1 MTSFII
7 SVTTICEFN
16 KQYCIVFIV
25 KEDPY
30 EEFKR
35 SKNNFASRN
44 SSSDENKVRKNR
56 EYETDKIRIIPPKL
70 PREFMHIVRPTYLT
84 KENSLVA
91 LTSKLASTVKDT
103 TDETISSIK
112 QIAGPLGDDNIE
124 DESVQ
129 AELSSADRYTPA
141 DNNDLQNVVSI
152 EKKWITKKTKIEVPV
167 LYEKVFVNDQELKFG
182 VEEAITEIKDRIL
195 DIVSVEHH
203 KENDTVYDWVPLFGK
218 ESEMQT
224 EFPLYAEELV
234 ISKRKVMVGKV
245 IIRKRQITK
254 RQNMDENKQ

>member
-1 MTSFII
+1 M
-7 SVTTICEFN
+7 
-16 KQYCIVFIV
+16 
-25 KEDPY
+25 KEDPDGD
-30 EEFKR
+30 FDKR
-35 SKNNFASRN
+35 SENNSPSRN
-44 SSSDENKVRKNR
+44 SFSDENRVPKNR
-56 EYETDKIRIIPPKL
+56 DHETNEIRIIPPKL
-70 PREFMHIVRPTYLT
+70 PREFVHIVRPASLT
-84 KENSLVA
+84 KENSIVS

-112 QIAGPLGDDNIE
+112 QMAGPLVDSNVQDK
-124 DESVQ
+124 SVQ
-129 AELSSADRYTPA
+129 ADFSNTHQYTPT
-141 DNNDLQNVVSI
+141 DNNDVLNVISI

-195 DIVSVEHH
+195 DVVSLEH
-203 KENDTVYDWVPLFGK
+203 KENNTVYDWVPLFGTD
-218 ESEMQT
+218 SEMQT

-254 RQNMDENKQ
+254 MQNMDQNK

>member
-1 MTSFII
+1 M
-7 SVTTICEFN
+7 
-16 KQYCIVFIV
+16 
-25 KEDPY
+25 KEDPNAD
-30 EEFKR
+30 FKR
-35 SKNNFASRN
+35 PRNNFASGD
-44 SSSDENKVRKNR
+44 SSSDENTVRKNR
-56 EYETDKIRIIPPKL
+56 DYETDKIRIIPPKL

-84 KENSLVA
+84 KENSIVA

-112 QIAGPLGDDNIE
+112 QIAGPLVDDNVE
-124 DESVQ
+124 HKSVQ
-129 AELSSADRYTPA
+129 PQISNAHQHTPTD
-141 DNNDLQNVVSI
+141 DNDAHNVISI

-167 LYEKVFVNDQELKFG
+167 LYERVFINDQELKFG

-203 KENDTVYDWVPLFGK
+203 KENNTVYDWVPLFGT

-254 RQNMDENKQ
+254 KQNMDDSK